1 MKSTGIV
8 RKLDR
13 LGRIVL
19 PCEMRRGMDI
29 AVGDSL
35 EFYTDGDT
43 IVMKKYAPDCVFCGE
58 IEDMVAFGGQYI
70 CLGCMRVIARGLVQ
84 EVLGERESVG

>member
-19 PCEMRRGMDI
+19 PIELRRVLKI
-29 AVGDSL
+29 N
-35 EFYTDGDT
+35 
-43 IVMKKYAPDCVFCGE
+43 
-58 IEDMVAFGGQYI
+58 IEDPIEIYVDGEFIFLRKYQATCTF
-70 CLGCMRVIARGLVQ
+70 CDNAEDLGKYNGKLLCRDCARELA
-84 EVLGERESVG
+84 SKST

>member
-19 PCEMRRGMDI
+19 PIELRKTLNINKKDPLEIFVDGK
-29 AVGDSL
+29 ALYSL
-35 EFYTDGDT
+35 
-43 IVMKKYAPDCVFCGE
+43 IMSWL
-58 IEDMVAFGGQYI
+58 AFFAQ
-70 CLGCMRVIARGLVQ
+70 
-84 EVLGERESVG
+84 VLKIM